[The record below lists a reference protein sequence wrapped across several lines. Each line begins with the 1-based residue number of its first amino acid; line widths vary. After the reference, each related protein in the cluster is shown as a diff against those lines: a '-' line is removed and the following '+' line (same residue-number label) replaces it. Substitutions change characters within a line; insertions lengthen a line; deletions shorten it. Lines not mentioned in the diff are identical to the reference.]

1 MRFIGFR
8 LRPFK
13 RCYNLSCFELV
24 YWVLVG
30 DLNRVAVEVDAFEGD
45 EEEGV
50 GGLPLGFFESGESG
64 LFVGFEPLNGGKGGT
79 GGSDFHDSL
88 HSFAFFFGDKGEPF
102 AVGAD
107 G

>member
-1 MRFIGFR
+1 MIRF
-8 LRPFK
+8 
-13 RCYNLSCFELV
+13 LV
-24 YWVLVG
+24 R

-50 GGLPLGFFESGESG
+50 GGLPLGFFEPEESG
-64 LFVGFEPLNGGKGGT
+64 LFVGFEPLNGGKGGA